1 MRALAVAEPEGIR
14 GPFLRLGRTR
24 LAALMA
30 RQRWLVPQHS
40 AFVDA
45 LVEQLRPDQTGAE
58 PLSSTGRL
66 SERELEVLRYLP
78 TMFNAGEIAEDLHVS
93 VNTVKAHLRA
103 IYRKLGVSRRQDAV
117 GQAQKLRIL

>member
-1 MRALAVAEPEGIR
+1 MGLVERQALLVEENAQFVADVLADLRPGAPRADR
-14 GPFLRLGRTR
+14 
-24 LAALMA
+24 AALN
-30 RQRWLVPQHS
+30 
-40 AFVDA
+40 
-45 LVEQLRPDQTGAE
+45 VE
-58 PLSSTGRL
+58 L